1 MKKVFIIA
9 SIIILIIIIL
19 LLNFLTKIAKKKVE
33 NNSLI
38 TPSPY
43 IIDENLN
50 YYENNYPPEDLFQ
63 EESSPELLDD
73 KNLDTPPTPTP
84 NSVSKNISDINLIY
98 KILTFDFLMPKL
110 NNYNNKTKTSFDI
123 LKSKLPIK
131 TNYFNIES
139 FDDLSNKFRL
149 DLKEPKDENLKI
161 FENWLKIEYP
171 DININNFLL

>member
-9 SIIILIIIIL
+9 SIIILTIIIL
-19 LLNFLTKIAKKKVE
+19 LLNFLTKVAKKKVE

-43 IIDENLN
+43 ITDENLE
-50 YYENNYPPEDLFQ
+50 YYKDDYPQEDFFQ
-63 EESSPELLDD
+63 EELSPELLDNQ
-73 KNLDTPPTPTP
+73 NLDTPPTPTP

-98 KILTFDFLMPKL
+98 RILTFDFLMPKL
-110 NNYNNKTKTSFDI
+110 NSHNNKTSFDI

-131 TNYFNIES
+131 TNYFEIES
-139 FDDLSNKFRL
+139 FDDLSGKFRL
-149 DLKEPKDENLKI
+149 NLKEPKDENLKI

-171 DININNFLL
+171 DININDFLL